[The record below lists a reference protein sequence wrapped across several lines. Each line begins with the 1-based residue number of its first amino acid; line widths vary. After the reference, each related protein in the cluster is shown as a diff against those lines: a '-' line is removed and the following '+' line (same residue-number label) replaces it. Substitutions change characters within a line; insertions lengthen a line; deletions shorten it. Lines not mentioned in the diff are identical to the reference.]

1 MATSAEICILTKD
14 GKLKGVRCNYD
25 GYLYHTGKILLE
37 NYNTKTLVT
46 KLLSL
51 GDMSALQPKMN
62 KPVGHSFS
70 KPVDG
75 YTIFY
80 GRDRG
85 EDNVSAKK
93 YDSVE
98 DVFSNYCHDISTLKN
113 FFE

>member
-62 KPVGHSFS
+62 KPAGHSFS

-80 GRDRG
+80 
-85 EDNVSAKK
+85 A
-93 YDSVE
+93 
-98 DVFSNYCHDISTLKN
+98 
-113 FFE
+113 